1 MSENNQTATPFSRSL
16 KRKVHDIEEVGNPL
30 SQSRSWLSPARRED
44 SNHREATEESAGAT
58 TLPSVP
64 SNVRGPSNSSSSVF
78 RSTSTE
84 EENNRNYTPGA
95 SFTSIN
101 RGVSREQN
109 DAAIGQRRLDDGG
122 REDGKIRGE
131 TAAEKSDSQ
140 AQSRPNMQ
148 SLTEID
154 VSSPT

>member
-16 KRKVHDIEEVGNPL
+16 KRKAHDIEEVENPP
-30 SQSRSWLSPARRED
+30 SQLRSRLSPARRED
-44 SNHREATEESAGAT
+44 SNHGEATEESAGAT
-58 TLPSVP
+58 TRPSVP

-78 RSTSTE
+78 RSISIE
-84 EENNRNYTPGA
+84 EENDRNYTPGT

-101 RGVSREQN
+101 RGVSREQS
-109 DAAIGQRRLDDGG
+109 DAAVGQRRLDDGG
-122 REDGKIRGE
+122 REDGKIHVE